1 MAALTSMPCKAGSQL
16 PSFKANWQLI
26 KSNCKL
32 YTLMKRGRT
41 SADLIDVLAKENTR
55 ELVPEEKR
63 ENILLEV
70 KLQMTR
76 SVGRS
81 AKIS

>member
-1 MAALTSMPCKAGSQL
+1 
-16 PSFKANWQLI
+16 
-26 KSNCKL
+26 
-32 YTLMKRGRT
+32 MKRGRT

-70 KLQMTR
+70 KLPMTR